1 MLRIAPNTKIL
12 PVLIGL
18 PYPKGYEDIATTY
31 YKMKPED
38 FLNLSKEPE
47 KLKRFKEFA
56 KVRTEIIL
64 KNTANAIFDE
74 VIAVGGVNEHNE
86 WWYEEKE
93 LKDVE
98 HH

>member
-1 MLRIAPNTKIL
+1 M
-12 PVLIGL
+12 
-18 PYPKGYEDIATTY
+18 
-31 YKMKPED
+31 
-38 FLNLSKEPE
+38 
-47 KLKRFKEFA
+47 
-56 KVRTEIIL
+56 RTEIIL
-64 KNTANAIFDE
+64 KNIANAIFDE